1 MIFGAAI
8 PRAATKLDPISL
20 VCKVTAAN
28 GRPAVKLS
36 DNYLKASGPPE
47 EIARYRAV
55 FGTAGVENAP
65 LVV

>member
-1 MIFGAAI
+1 M
-8 PRAATKLDPISL
+8 DPISL
-20 VCKVTAAN
+20 VCTVTAATA
-28 GRPAVKLS
+28 RPAVKLS